1 MIQHV
6 RNLPEVCRKKRIWN
20 RRIDSFGEFGSQRM
34 LVWEAG
40 CVEIGVQEAGCVE
53 IGGRFGALYVEIG
66 VARRRNKPRYTKVE
80 ASSGRS
86 VLGLQNW

>member
-1 MIQHV
+1 
-6 RNLPEVCRKKRIWN
+6 
-20 RRIDSFGEFGSQRM
+20 M

-66 VARRRNKPRYTKVE
+66 VARRLNKPRYTEVE
-80 ASSGRS
+80 ASSGRF
-86 VLGLQNW
+86 VLELQNW